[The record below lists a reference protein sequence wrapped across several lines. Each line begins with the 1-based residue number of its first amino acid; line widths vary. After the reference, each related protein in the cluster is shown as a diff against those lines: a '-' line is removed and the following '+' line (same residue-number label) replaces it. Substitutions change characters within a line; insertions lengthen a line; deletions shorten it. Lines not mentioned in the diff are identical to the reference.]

1 MNNSGVAHYKG
12 RRPVIIHPEG
22 TKTNGTGVLQIDK
35 GVIELITTAASK
47 DNLAI
52 HSLRFDYDFK
62 YWCPINTTD
71 QSGLMNLLN
80 GVKQFTSKMKI

>member
-1 MNNSGVAHYKG
+1 MNSSGTAHYKG

-35 GVIELITTAASK
+35 EVIALICKTDKK
-47 DNLAI
+47 DNLKI

-62 YWCPINTTD
+62 YWCPINTTE
-71 QSGLMNLLN
+71 QSGLMNLLES
-80 GVKQFTSKMKI
+80 VKQFTSKMKI